1 MKRFFGFIL
10 NRRVY
15 KVLTIVMVCCW
26 AIFGINVAVKL
37 VYRFGYPVKYKT
49 EVVKAS
55 EEFGLDK
62 FLIFSMIKTESG
74 FNEKAV
80 SDKGAIGLM
89 QITEKTGEY
98 IAEKLGATDYDLKN
112 AEDNIYFGCY
122 YVKYLITRFKDLNVA
137 LCAYNAGEG
146 NVSLWLLD
154 ERYSLDGETLKDVPF
169 KETKEY
175 VDRVNKTLI
184 KYKKLYTNILDK

>member
-1 MKRFFGFIL
+1 MKRFFGLIL

-26 AIFGINVAVKL
+26 AIFGINVAVKF

-55 EEFGLDK
+55 VEFGLDE

-98 IAEKLGATDYDLKN
+98 IAEKLGVEDYDLKN

-154 ERYSLDGETLKDVPF
+154 ERYSSDGETLKEVPF

-175 VDRVNKTLI
+175 VDRINKTLI

>member
-1 MKRFFGFIL
+1 MKKLFGLVF
-10 NRRVY
+10 NRKVY
-15 KVLTIVMVCCW
+15 KVLTVIMVCFW
-26 AIFGINVAVKL
+26 VFFGANFAIKFL
-37 VYRFGYPVKYKT
+37 YRFGYPVKYKE
-49 EVVKAS
+49 EVIGAS
-55 EEFGLDK
+55 AEFGLDK

-74 FNEKAV
+74 FNENAK

-98 IAEKLGATDYDLKN
+98 IAEKLGVKDYDLTN
-112 AEDNIYFGCY
+112 AKDNIYFGCY
-122 YVKYLITRFKDLNVA
+122 YLKYLMTRFKNITLA

-154 ERYSLDGETLKDVPF
+154 ERYSLDGETLKEVPY

-175 VDRVNKTLI
+175 VDRVNKTFL

>member
-1 MKRFFGFIL
+1 MKKFLGFIL
-10 NRRVY
+10 NRKVY
-15 KVLTIVMVCCW
+15 KVLTVIMVSIW
-26 AIFGINVAVKL
+26 VVLGVNLAVKL
-37 VYRFGYPVKYKT
+37 VYRFGYPLKYKT
-49 EVVKAS
+49 EVTRAS
-55 EEFGLDK
+55 EEFELDK

-74 FNEKAV
+74 FKESAE

-98 IAEKLGATDYDLKN
+98 IAEKLGVTDYDLKK

-122 YVKYLITRFKDLNVA
+122 YLKYLITRFKSTDVA

-154 ERYSLDGETLKDVPF
+154 ERYSLDGVTLNEVPF

-175 VDRVNKTLI
+175 VEKVNKTFL